1 MHPLPNFSTHPIV
14 AVRVVCYHAWVE
26 SLALSPLL
34 QVSIHQPSVKL
45 SIKLIVSPGAH
56 YVVSNSAGVLW
67 LGAGGIWLSAFVMVF
82 LPVEMRKRQ
91 MF

>member
-1 MHPLPNFSTHPIV
+1 MHPLPSFSTHPTGV
-14 AVRVVCYHAWVE
+14 VRVVCCPAWVV
-26 SLALSPLL
+26 SPALWPLL
-34 QVSIHQPSVKL
+34 QVSIYWISSNV
-45 SIKLIVSPGAH
+45 LIELTVSLGAQ

>member
-1 MHPLPNFSTHPIV
+1 LIELKV
-14 AVRVVCYHAWVE
+14 
-26 SLALSPLL
+26 SL
-34 QVSIHQPSVKL
+34 
-45 SIKLIVSPGAH
+45 GAQ